1 MVHSIVPFLFIKR
14 ASEHLQRKEAYG
26 LFCSNDIF

>member
-1 MVHSIVPFLFIKR
+1 MVHSIVPFLFAKC
-14 ASEHLQRKEAYG
+14 ASEHLHGKEAYG